1 MMSAYRSTYETPK
14 INYCVL
20 LQHVFW
26 TFKCLSSRANV
37 IGHETGDL
45 LRKYPSWKQLVMF
58 RTSLTSHRSLSQF
71 SPGEV
76 TDLKPFPECWQVK
89 FLFWA
94 NSWPRA
100 GVFLRIQTMRLEIY
114 ISNVV
119 ISPVHACNTGIMKP
133 PNSYFLFCWFIYARV
148 QSKENN
154 RWFVCLHV
162 CLLMG
167 FVKYREFA

>member
-1 MMSAYRSTYETPK
+1 MCAFHSTYVTPK
-14 INYCVL
+14 INCCVL

-26 TFKCLSSRANV
+26 TLNIKCFGSRANV

-45 LRKYPSWKQLVMF
+45 SRKYPSWKQFVMF
-58 RTSLTSHRSLSQF
+58 RTSLTSHRSQSQF

-76 TDLKPFPECWQVK
+76 TELEPFFECWQVK

-94 NSWPRA
+94 KWLASCSGFSANA
-100 GVFLRIQTMRLEIY
+100 DDQIGNNL
-114 ISNVV
+114 V

-133 PNSYFLFCWFIYARV
+133 PNSYFPFCWFIYARV
-148 QSKENN
+148 ESKENN
-154 RWFVCLHV
+154 RWFV